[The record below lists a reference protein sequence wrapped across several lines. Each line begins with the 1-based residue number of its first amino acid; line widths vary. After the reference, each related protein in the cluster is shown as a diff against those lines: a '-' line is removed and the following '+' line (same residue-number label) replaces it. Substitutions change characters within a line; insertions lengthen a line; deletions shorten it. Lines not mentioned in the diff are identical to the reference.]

1 MKNEKIFS
9 PPLLLI
15 AAIAYNQKNQERIN
29 HLETPGFVSL
39 SFSMEIPMNRRTFI
53 SISAVSLFSGLLS
66 GCGKKK
72 YQPKPPVETLE
83 EAIKEREEYIKEAEN
98 LFSVTIS
105 DGVEYI
111 FDHAFDR
118 CVNLKQ
124 INIPN
129 SIVSIDD
136 DAFSGTVWFN
146 ELPDGVVYAGSVA
159 YIYKGEMPK
168 DTSIV
173 IKDGIVSIS
182 SNAFDGCSNL
192 VSIQIPSSVM
202 TIGSF
207 AFRNCSKLADISVP
221 ASVTS
226 IGIHAFYETAWYN
239 SQPDGVIYIGSML
252 YGHKGYVTED
262 TLVVRDGIQSINR
275 QSVTSQRIKALI
287 IPEGVTIIG
296 VEAFYNCSRLDSISL
311 PNSLIILSPLAF
323 SQCQSLNSITI
334 PQNVL
339 YLGYGVFMDSENITS
354 VTSTAAVPP
363 LAEPEAFEDAVYRNA
378 TLYVP
383 AQSLTAYQTAQTWA
397 KFQNIQPIG
406 TPTQIIK
413 LNANAPTEYY
423 DLSGQKI
430 NAPQKGL
437 NIIKTQGKTQK
448 IYIE

>member
-1 MKNEKIFS
+1 MRKFYLFAFAFLS
-9 PPLLLI
+9 STFCTI
-15 AAIAYNQKNQERIN
+15 AAEDFYSDGIRYEILTDSTVSVVHLGNLDNIA
-29 HLETPGFVSL
+29 PGDND
-39 SFSMEIPMNRRTFI
+39 P
-53 SISAVSLFSGLLS
+53 
-66 GCGKKK
+66 K
-72 YQPKPPVETLE
+72 YQGDITIPATVSHEGVDYHV
-83 EAIKEREEYIKEAEN
+83 EYIDSYAFCKSDN

-111 FDHAFDR
+111 FDHAFDQ

-129 SIVSIDD
+129 SIVSIDG

-202 TIGSF
+202 TIGSY

-323 SQCQSLNSITI
+323 CQCQSLNSITI

-339 YLGYGVFMDSENITS
+339 YLGYGVFEDSENITS

-448 IYIE
+448 LYIE

>member
-1 MKNEKIFS
+1 MRRKF
-9 PPLLLI
+9 LLFAFAFL
-15 AAIAYNQKNQERIN
+15 
-29 HLETPGFVSL
+29 L
-39 SFSMEIPMNRRTFI
+39 SMFGK
-53 SISAVSLFSGLLS
+53 ISAKDFIVDGIRYQIVDDYSVVVIQLGEPLRSVGDNPTYSGDITIPAMV
-66 GCGKKK
+66 K
-72 YQPKPPVETLE
+72 YNDVKYNVEGINSY
-83 EAIKEREEYIKEAEN
+83 AFQYCAN
-98 LFSVTIS
+98 LNSVTIS
-105 DGVEYI
+105 EGVSYISDYAFEHCPNVTSITIPNSVTYIGYQALHQTGWYENQPDGVIYAGKAAYTYKGEMLQ
-111 FDHAFDR
+111 DT
-118 CVNLKQ
+118 CLVLKD
-124 INIPN
+124 
-129 SIVSIDD
+129 SIVSISDK
-136 DAFSGTVWFN
+136 AF
-146 ELPDGVVYAGSVA
+146 EDCA
-159 YIYKGEMPK
+159 
-168 DTSIV
+168 
-173 IKDGIVSIS
+173 
-182 SNAFDGCSNL
+182 NL
-192 VSIQIPSSVM
+192 VSIKMPSTLLS
-202 TIGSF
+202 IGSY
-207 AFRNCSKLADISVP
+207 AFSGCSKLDSISVP
-221 ASVTS
+221 ESVTS

-239 SQPDGVIYIGSML
+239 SQPNGIIYIGSML

-275 QSVTSQRIKALI
+275 QSVTSQSIKALI

-296 VEAFYNCSRLDSISL
+296 VEAFYNCSKLDSISL

-323 SQCQSLNSITI
+323 SQCQSISSITI

-339 YLGYGVFMDSENITS
+339 YLGYGVFKDSENITS

-448 IYIE
+448 LYIE